1 MTYKIFN
8 IMYMN
13 RLPIDIIR
21 EHILPYTYEP
31 QSKELCDDIKS
42 FNICMLY
49 LRSLYYDRWKHS
61 FHYEED
67 ADMNWLDN
75 DLSSYFND
83 EQAIMLG
90 FTENCI
96 AKYSRIFALKNKNKK
111 LVTNYIRKYT
121 GYGTKVMNSI
131 NIQMGI
137 LTPKEREHFILFV
150 KSLESRNVI

>member
-1 MTYKIFN
+1 MTYKIFI
-8 IMYMN
+8 IMFMN

-31 QSKELCDDIKS
+31 QSKELCNDIKS
-42 FNICMLY
+42 FYKCMNY
-49 LRSLYYDRWKHS
+49 LRLLYYERWKHS

-67 ADMNWLDN
+67 ADLNWLDN
-75 DLSSYFND
+75 DISRYFND
-83 EQAIMLG
+83 DQAIMLG

-96 AKYSRIFALKNKNKK
+96 EKYSRIFRLKNKNTQT
-111 LVTNYIRKYT
+111 VSNYIRTYT
-121 GYGTKVMNSI
+121 GYGTKALTSI

-137 LTPKEREHFILFV
+137 LTPKEREDFILFV